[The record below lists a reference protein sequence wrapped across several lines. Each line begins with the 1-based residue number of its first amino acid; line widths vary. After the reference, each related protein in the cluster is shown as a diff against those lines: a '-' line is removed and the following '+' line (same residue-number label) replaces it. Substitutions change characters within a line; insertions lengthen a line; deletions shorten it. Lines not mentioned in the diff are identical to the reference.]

1 MSGWRIFFLNPS
13 LSRLVALCGAEIL
26 LPLWEK
32 EGGAKRRKDEGE

>member
-1 MSGWRIFFLNPS
+1 MDEGTVASFLTDFNWFVPQ
-13 LSRLVALCGAEIL
+13 IL